1 MWHEVCDVFNE
12 NPKTTIDMEH
22 QEITN
27 EMWLD
32 TLTTINKAIWLS
44 KAAENFGNNYW
55 KWKNWL
61 KEKHKRIN
69 LNE

>member
-12 NPKTTIDMEH
+12 NPKTTINIEN

-32 TLTTINKAIWLS
+32 TLTTVNKAIWLS
-44 KAAENFGNNYW
+44 KAAKIFGGNY
-55 KWKNWL
+55 
-61 KEKHKRIN
+61 
-69 LNE
+69 